1 MNSVDTIERVIARM
15 NTSNLLN
22 QLYHSSAK
30 STNQAPKNCSDT
42 GHVKSVNCNMG
53 FDQKIDESKKIGD
66 FKSPFPKGFEQNEM
80 ICVNNKEMDKKSIDS
95 EIMNSKNIEN
105 KQLNMFSSNMPITET
120 LRPNNNFEVDYN
132 SYNTGKIKSKGSIDL
147 KVSSSNK
154 SK

>member
-1 MNSVDTIERVIARM
+1 
-15 NTSNLLN
+15 
-22 QLYHSSAK
+22 
-30 STNQAPKNCSDT
+30 
-42 GHVKSVNCNMG
+42 
-53 FDQKIDESKKIGD
+53 
-66 FKSPFPKGFEQNEM
+66 M